1 MQRIIPTVI
10 GLLIALFILM
20 SCVFVVDQRQ
30 FAVVYALGEIRKV
43 IDAPG
48 LYFKLPPPFQNVV
61 YYDKRILTID
71 TSDSDRF
78 ITSEKLNVMI
88 DTFVKWR
95 IVDPPTFIRSVAGSE
110 QIAVDRINRSLR
122 DALNN
127 EIARRTVSDM
137 ISGARIQ
144 VVESVRSKINED
156 SRQIGVEIV
165 DVRLKRVDFAP
176 EVSERVFARMESER
190 KQVANERRATGSA
203 ESEKIRADADR
214 QKTILLAEARK
225 QADIL
230 RGEGDGIRNRVYAE
244 AFQQDPEFFGFYRTM
259 QAYRSSLGEANT
271 SMVLSPD
278 SEFFRYFGT
287 EGLPSA
293 RGNGSSPGQ

>member
-1 MQRIIPTVI
+1 MQKLIPLVI
-10 GLLIALFILM
+10 GLLIALFVLM
-20 SCVFVVDQRQ
+20 STVFVVDQRQ
-30 FAVVYALGEIRKV
+30 FAVLYALGEIRKV

-78 ITSEKLNVMI
+78 ITGEKLNVMI

-95 IVDPPTFIRSVAGSE
+95 IIDPPTFIRSVAGSE

-137 ISGARIQ
+137 ISSARDQ
-144 VVESVRSKINED
+144 VVENVRTKINED
-156 SRQIGVEIV
+156 SKQIGVEVI

-203 ESEKIRADADR
+203 ESEKIRADAER
-214 QKTILLAEARK
+214 QREVLIAEAYREA
-225 QADIL
+225 QQI
-230 RGEGDGIRNRVYAE
+230 RGEGDAKAVSLFAAAWGKN
-244 AFQQDPEFFGFYRTM
+244 PEFAEFYRSLE
-259 QAYRSSLGEANT
+259 AYRGSFGSRSDVLVLDPSS
-271 SMVLSPD
+271 D
-278 SEFFRYFGT
+278 FFRYFKA
-287 EGLPSA
+287 PS
-293 RGNGSSPGQ
+293 GSEK